1 MRSKIVKQIFKKEML
16 DIIRDKKTLFMMIVL
31 PLILYPVLM
40 IGMTS
45 FMYMSMNQM
54 QQEDINIAFSST
66 PDSAL
71 VSILEKDNKDEG
83 KVNIVKSEN
92 KEKDLEGNK
101 IDAYV
106 EIEDKNNTQN
116 YKIYTNS
123 SKDNSMKASS
133 RIEKSLEEYKR
144 NIVESKV
151 SDQGLNVHD
160 VLEPLSYEEVEVAK
174 TEEIAGQLLG
184 QILPMILIIGVLLGA
199 IYPAIDVMAGEKERG
214 TLETL
219 FTLPITNLELVMGKY
234 LAVSICAIVT
244 AILNIVSILFTII
257 YLITSAGMGDAIGI
271 NISSLNSLRLPG
283 IITMICIG
291 LFSMVVSAISMCVC
305 SLAKSFKDAQN
316 YITPVMLII
325 MITSYVSMVPNINL
339 DSFTAAIPVVNISL
353 LIKSVLTFNSD
364 INLIAVVF
372 ISNFAFVILSVLLLS
387 KMFNSEEILFG
398 SGKSFSFLEK
408 RSNIKKG
415 TMPSVSDGGILYAI
429 GLVLLIYV
437 GTTLQIKFKMVGLGL
452 TQVMIIAMPIT
463 MPSVSDGGILY
474 AIGLVLLIYVGTTL
488 QIKFKMVGLGLTQVM
503 IIAMPII
510 FAIYIK
516 TDFKKTFSLKLP
528 SIKHVL
534 VGIVLWAGVYIL
546 MQITIQIILHL
557 FPQNMEVVEALND
570 SIINKDNFIM
580 NLFVVALMPAICEEM
595 FFRGFIYTSFKG
607 KNSCKAAIIC
617 SGILFGFMHMDFIRI
632 IPTSILGIA
641 FAYCVYK
648 SWSIF
653 VPMILHFINNALSV
667 VAGNYPD
674 NEFMNKVFKF
684 MEINFN
690 DFNVGRF
697 IILLCVSVVLICVGV
712 WALRS
717 SKNSNKEVKINS

>member
-45 FMYMSMNQM
+45 FMSMSMNQM
-54 QQEDINIAFSST
+54 QQEDINIAFSSI

-83 KVNIVKSEN
+83 KVNIIKSEN
-92 KEKDLEGNK
+92 KEKDLEDNK

-184 QILPMILIIGVLLGA
+184 QILPMILIVGVLLGA

-234 LAVSICAIVT
+234 LAVSVCAILT
-244 AILNIVSILFTII
+244 AILNIVSILFTMI
-257 YLITSAGMGDAIGI
+257 YLITSAGMSDAIGI
-271 NISSLNSLRLPG
+271 NISSLNSLILPG

-325 MITSYVSMVPNINL
+325 MIPSYVYMVPNINL

-437 GTTLQIKFKMVGLGL
+437 GTTLQMKFKMVGLGL
-452 TQVMIIAMPIT
+452 TQVMIIAMPI
-463 MPSVSDGGILY
+463 L
-474 AIGLVLLIYVGTTL
+474 
-488 QIKFKMVGLGLTQVM
+488 
-503 IIAMPII
+503 

-528 SIKHVL
+528 SIKNVL
-534 VGIVLWAGVYIL
+534 GGIVLWAGVYIL
-546 MQITIQIILHL
+546 MQIIIQIILHL

-648 SWSIF
+648 SGSIF

-667 VAGNYPD
+667 VVGNYPD

>member
-92 KEKDLEGNK
+92 KEKDLEDNK
-101 IDAYV
+101 IDVYV
-106 EIEDKNNTQN
+106 EIQDNNNAQN

-160 VLEPLSYEEVEVAK
+160 VLEPLSYEEVDVAK

-234 LAVSICAIVT
+234 LAVSVCAILT

-271 NISSLNSLRLPG
+271 NISSLNSLILPG

-415 TMPSVSDGGILYAI
+415 
-429 GLVLLIYV
+429 
-437 GTTLQIKFKMVGLGL
+437 
-452 TQVMIIAMPIT
+452 T

-648 SWSIF
+648 SGSIF

>member
-45 FMYMSMNQM
+45 FMSMSMNQM
-54 QQEDINIAFSST
+54 QQEDINIAFSSI

-83 KVNIVKSEN
+83 KVNIIKSEN
-92 KEKDLEGNK
+92 KEKDLEDNK

-184 QILPMILIIGVLLGA
+184 QILPMILIVGVLLGA

-234 LAVSICAIVT
+234 LAVSVCAILT

-257 YLITSAGMGDAIGI
+257 YLITSAGMSDSIGI
-271 NISSLNSLRLPG
+271 NMSSLNSLILPG

-325 MITSYVSMVPNINL
+325 MIPSYVSMVPNINL

-437 GTTLQIKFKMVGLGL
+437 GTTLQMKFKMVGLGL
-452 TQVMIIAMPIT
+452 TQVMIIAMPI
-463 MPSVSDGGILY
+463 L
-474 AIGLVLLIYVGTTL
+474 
-488 QIKFKMVGLGLTQVM
+488 
-503 IIAMPII
+503 

-528 SIKHVL
+528 SIKNVL
-534 VGIVLWAGVYIL
+534 GGIVLWAGVYIL

-648 SWSIF
+648 SGSIF

-667 VAGNYPD
+667 VVGNYPD